1 MAKIPERT
9 YMKQGDPVWNS
20 DKYIVLEKPDGSENG
35 VVALDQHFNGKPWQD
50 YSNTYVVIRLD

>member
-1 MAKIPERT
+1 MFLRMARIPDRT

-20 DKYIVLEKPDGSENG
+20 DKYVVLEKPDGSENG

-50 YSNTYVVIRLD
+50 Y